1 MCLRDEILNLV
12 RTSLSSGYGQLKK
25 INVPPFYIM
34 PAIAVVPGTYCGL
47 KVDEQ
52 TRVLRSTDD
61 PIEGLFAAGEI
72 MGGFHGKNF
81 VTGTGLGK
89 ALAFGESQEKTLAYE
104 NDLLRLFL
112 RIVTLFIGFFCRS
125 YSVGSHRLSAPTEFI
140 KELIRDSV
148 EEINK
153 ILEPRHSLIVK
164 EMTESEMKTAI
175 LQHELDLFISSSAFI
190 AKWLGAEQEIL
201 FQ

>member
-1 MCLRDEILNLV
+1 MKTTYYAFFFVL
-12 RTSLSSGYGQLKK
+12 SLFSAGSSAEVIRLG
-25 INVPPFYIM
+25 V
-34 PAIAVVPGTYCGL
+34 
-47 KVDEQ
+47 
-52 TRVLRSTDD
+52 TDY
-61 PIEGLFAAGEI
+61 AANGV
-72 MGGFHGKNF
+72 H
-81 VTGTGLGK
+81 
-89 ALAFGESQEKTLAYE
+89 Q
-104 NDLLRLFL
+104 
-112 RIVTLFIGFFCRS
+112 
-125 YSVGSHRLSAPTEFI
+125 
-140 KELIRDSV
+140 ELIRDSV